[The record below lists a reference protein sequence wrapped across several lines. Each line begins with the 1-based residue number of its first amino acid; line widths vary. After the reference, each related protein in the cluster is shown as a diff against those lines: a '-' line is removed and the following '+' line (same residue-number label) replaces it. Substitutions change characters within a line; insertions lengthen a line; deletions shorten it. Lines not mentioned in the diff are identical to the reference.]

1 MRKVTSNGRQFHSTS
16 MNNVKVCVVGG
27 AGGIGQPLSMLLKLN
42 PAVTHVSVFDM
53 VGAPGVAADLSHID
67 TPAKVTGHG
76 MNLKQFTGDAQIQ
89 NKDEFQA
96 AAFDDAL
103 KGCDIVVRFFF
114 FFFSKTQAK
123 TQKYNFVSHIT
134 HMSNKNKGYP
144 CRCSKK
150 ARNDSPRLVLS

>member
-114 FFFSKTQAK
+114 FSL
-123 TQKYNFVSHIT
+123 
-134 HMSNKNKGYP
+134 KNTSENTKIQF
-144 CRCSKK
+144 RF
-150 ARNDSPRLVLS
+150 RNNTYVQ